1 MMSQPPRR
9 NLEGQTNM
17 PTELQSRPI
26 VGLPTLAEAIVRP
39 FGTLSEFIRIHAGLR
54 PHHVA
59 VIQGERQVL
68 WGHLDALIDRTAA
81 TLQGRGVAH
90 QEVVA
95 ICAANSIEHL
105 VTFLGALR
113 AGVAVAPLAPNANV
127 DSLDLM
133 LRDSGAK
140 ILFLDAAVSD
150 VLSSLPNPAP
160 VARVALDNSK
170 AALAFDTWLLSDRT
184 AAPVVN

>member
-1 MMSQPPRR
+1 
-9 NLEGQTNM
+9 M

-54 PHHVA
+54 PDHVA
-59 VIQGERQVL
+59 VIQGERQVR
-68 WGHLDALIDRTAA
+68 WGDFDALIDRTAA
-81 TLQGRGVAH
+81 TLQGRGVSH

-95 ICAANSIEHL
+95 ICAANSIEYL

-127 DSLDLM
+127 DSLI
-133 LRDSGAK
+133 S
-140 ILFLDAAVSD
+140 
-150 VLSSLPNPAP
+150 
-160 VARVALDNSK
+160 
-170 AALAFDTWLLSDRT
+170 W
-184 AAPVVN
+184 